1 MIKNNRYQ
9 AHLNI
14 EIAWEEMA
22 GFVCVCVGGG
32 GGGEENVE
40 A

>member
-1 MIKNNRYQ
+1 MVIKNNRYQ

-22 GFVCVCVGGG
+22 GFVCVGG
-32 GGGEENVE
+32 GGGEEENVE